1 MEHITK
7 SHPYILCKNT
17 ETKWLPSDTQEL
29 FEENCANNRSKL
41 EQYKWLDTP
50 ITYKFNSEGFR
61 ANEFDKTGGIMF
73 LGCSF
78 TFGIGLPV
86 EQTFSRIVSK
96 ELKTNC
102 FNLGLPASSNDTAFR
117 LADIWIPVLEP
128 SMVVM
133 LSPLPMRF
141 EILSHEIPNEEEAV
155 SRFVTTMDQIS
166 NTADKSK
173 WLDTNQNGLL
183 NRRKNKLAIE
193 KLCDDKKIKFV
204 HDNTEDMKIVDF
216 ARDLSH
222 PGTESNKLF
231 ADKILSKVQ
240 I

>member
-1 MEHITK
+1 
-7 SHPYILCKNT
+7 
-17 ETKWLPSDTQEL
+17 
-29 FEENCANNRSKL
+29 
-41 EQYKWLDTP
+41 
-50 ITYKFNSEGFR
+50 
-61 ANEFDKTGGIMF
+61 
-73 LGCSF
+73 
-78 TFGIGLPV
+78 
-86 EQTFSRIVSK
+86 
-96 ELKTNC
+96 
-102 FNLGLPASSNDTAFR
+102 
-117 LADIWIPVLEP
+117 
-128 SMVVM
+128 
-133 LSPLPMRF
+133 MRF